1 MGRQRMRKTPFLLA
15 VPIFLLAVPMAFSL
29 ALGLAAADAAA
40 AEPSGHGKFFDKLDA
55 NKDGVITQAEARAAR
70 TRHFDRLDQDH
81 DGTISL
87 EEFQA
92 KGARRFLR
100 FDLDGDGRITREEMA
115 QAKREHHKQK
125 AD

>member
-1 MGRQRMRKTPFLLA
+1 MRKTTLFLA
-15 VPIFLLAVPMAFSL
+15 GATAFGL
-29 ALGLAAADAAA
+29 ALAGTADAA
-40 AEPSGHGKFFDKLDA
+40 EQSGHGKFFDKLDA
-55 NKDGVITQAEARAAR
+55 NKDGAITQVEARAAR
-70 TRHFDRLDQDH
+70 TRHFDRLDRDH

-87 EEFQA
+87 EEFHA

-115 QAKREHHKQK
+115 EAKREHHKRK

>member
-1 MGRQRMRKTPFLLA
+1 MRTTPFLPAAPL
-15 VPIFLLAVPMAFSL
+15 LLAASMAFSL
-29 ALGLAAADAAA
+29 ALGLAAADTAA

-55 NKDGVITQAEARAAR
+55 NKDGVITQVEARAAG

-92 KGARRFLR
+92 KGTRRFLR
-100 FDLDGDGRITREEMA
+100 FDLDGDGRVTREEMA
-115 QAKREHHKQK
+115 EAKPEPHKRK

>member
-1 MGRQRMRKTPFLLA
+1 MRKTTLLLA
-15 VPIFLLAVPMAFSL
+15 GATAFGL
-29 ALGLAAADAAA
+29 ALAGTAGA
-40 AEPSGHGKFFDKLDA
+40 AEQPSHGKFFDKLDT
-55 NKDGVITQAEARAAR
+55 NKDGVITQVEARAAR
-70 TRHFDRLDQDH
+70 TRHFDRLDRDH

-87 EEFQA
+87 EELHA

-115 QAKREHHKQK
+115 ESKRAHHKRK

>member
-1 MGRQRMRKTPFLLA
+1 MRKTTLFLAGFLA
-15 VPIFLLAVPMAFSL
+15 GATAFGL
-29 ALGLAAADAAA
+29 ALAGPAAA
-40 AEPSGHGKFFDKLDA
+40 AERSGHGKFFDKLDA
-55 NKDGVITQAEARAAR
+55 NKDGAITQVEARAAR
-70 TRHFDRLDQDH
+70 TRHFDRLDRDR

-87 EEFQA
+87 EEFHA

-115 QAKREHHKQK
+115 EAKREHHKRK